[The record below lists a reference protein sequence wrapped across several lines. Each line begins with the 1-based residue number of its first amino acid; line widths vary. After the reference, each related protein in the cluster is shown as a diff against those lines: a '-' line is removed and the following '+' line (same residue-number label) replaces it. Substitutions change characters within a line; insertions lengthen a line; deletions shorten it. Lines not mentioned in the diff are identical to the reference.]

1 MYLSRDEGAE
11 MKWWIY
17 LSVLF
22 LELGVKQRK
31 QIALEETALPGG
43 DSEEVEGVSSGNNG
57 G

>member
-1 MYLSRDEGAE
+1 MYLSGDEGAE

-31 QIALEETALPGG
+31 QIVLEETALPGG